1 MPEHRG
7 REHHRERLADA
18 MREEIGVILE
28 GELAD
33 PRIGLATVSDVQLA
47 PDGKSARVL
56 VTVPG
61 DEKQAREAMR
71 GLESARGFIRHELAE
86 RLRLRHPPELTFHL
100 DRSEQYESRIDQLL
114 ERMKKR
120 GKNEPEQ

>member
-33 PRIGLATVSDVQLA
+33 PRIGLATVSEVQLA

-56 VTVPG
+56 VSVPG

-86 RLRLRHPPELTFHL
+86 RLRLRHPPELSFHL
-100 DRSEQYESRIDQLL
+100 DRSEQYGSRIDQLL
-114 ERMKKR
+114 ERVKKR
-120 GKNEPEQ
+120 RKEPEQ

>member
-18 MREEIGVILE
+18 IRDEIGVILE

-33 PRIGLATVSDVQLA
+33 PRIGLATVSEVQLA

-86 RLRLRHPPELTFHL
+86 RLRLRYPPELSFHL
-100 DRSEQYESRIDQLL
+100 DRSEQYGSRIDELL
-114 ERMKKR
+114 ERVKKVR
-120 GKNEPEQ
+120 KEEPE

>member
-33 PRIGLATVSDVQLA
+33 PRIGLATVSEVQLA

-61 DEKQAREAMR
+61 DDQQAREAMR
-71 GLESARGFIRHELAE
+71 GLQSAQGFIRHELAE
-86 RLRLRHPPELTFHL
+86 RLRLRHPPELSFHL
-100 DRSEQYESRIDQLL
+100 DRSEQYGSRIDELL
-114 ERMKKR
+114 ERVKKGR
-120 GKNEPEQ
+120 KKDAE